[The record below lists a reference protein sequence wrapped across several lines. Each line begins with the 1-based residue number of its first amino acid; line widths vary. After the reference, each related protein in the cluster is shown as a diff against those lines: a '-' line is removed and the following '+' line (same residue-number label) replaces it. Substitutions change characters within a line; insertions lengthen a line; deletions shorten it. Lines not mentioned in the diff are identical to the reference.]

1 MALIQSQI
9 SAWRVATGVVRSG
22 VSHAARRRSAAR
34 TRDSVATPLSGGA
47 SPAPRTIV
55 MAVSGT
61 MVRGAPAPTSGVL
74 PRGTLG
80 IEDTTQKHAET
91 SQTRYSPAV

>member
-1 MALIQSQI
+1 MCAG
-9 SAWRVATGVVRSG
+9 RVTAGVVVSG
-22 VSHAARRRSAAR
+22 AAVTHAARRRSAPGTGDYAP
-34 TRDSVATPLSGGA
+34 TPQYGPTH
-47 SPAPRTIV
+47 PAPGTIV